1 MLPSTRDGDASLSET
16 AMTIPFSNAF
26 RDLQPTGR
34 TDQTSG
40 GPGRLQLTAPVILSP
55 SSAQTVA
62 RLPGRVC
69 LDADRLRLLRQA
81 RLMSQ
86 QDLAN
91 DFSRRNIQISIAT
104 IKRAEAGHPVRYRIV
119 RELARYFDQKA
130 DLIVRTHP

>member
-1 MLPSTRDGDASLSET
+1 
-16 AMTIPFSNAF
+16 MTIPFNTTY
-26 RDLQPTGR
+26 RDLHATSRTNHAGGGTGR
-34 TDQTSG
+34 L
-40 GPGRLQLTAPVILSP
+40 PLTAPAILSP

-62 RLPGRVC
+62 QLPGRVC
-69 LDADRLRLLRQA
+69 LNADRLRLLRQA

-119 RELARYFDQKA
+119 RELASYFEQEA
-130 DLIVRTHP
+130 DLIVGAHP